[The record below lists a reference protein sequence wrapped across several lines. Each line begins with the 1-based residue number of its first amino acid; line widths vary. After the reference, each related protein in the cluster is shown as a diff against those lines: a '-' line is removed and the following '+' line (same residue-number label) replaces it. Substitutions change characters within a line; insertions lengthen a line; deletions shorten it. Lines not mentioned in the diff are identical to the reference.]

1 LKTDFFVEHGGK
13 QLSKKDMVRLIKE
26 DWQQQG
32 RLMKEIKELQMYCN
46 VDESKCYWV
55 INNKEKGCI
64 KL

>member
-1 LKTDFFVEHGGK
+1 MDFFVEHGGK
-13 QLSKKDMVRLIKE
+13 QLSKKEMVRLIKE
-26 DWQQQG
+26 DWLQKG
-32 RLMKEIKELQMYCN
+32 RFVKEIQNLEMYYN

>member
-1 LKTDFFVEHGGK
+1 MDFFVEHSGK

-26 DWQQQG
+26 EWLQKG
-32 RLMKEIKELQMYCN
+32 RFVKEIQDLQMYYN